1 MKLIHLKKLSVNHKQ
16 KKVFEDVDLILN
28 AGEIIAILGPNGA
41 GKTTLIKTIAGLQKP
56 LSGSIT
62 KSKKLRVSYIPQH
75 LGLLKSKTVL
85 HNILLGSLPE
95 LSFFNSL
102 FFRFNE
108 EQLSRAYSLAKEFK
122 LDQFLTKK
130 CYQLSGGEKRRVA
143 IARAL
148 MTQPNLLL
156 ADEILSDLDFIKS
169 KLIVNKL
176 KKLQKEGLAIVLIE
190 HDLCIAKDISTKMY
204 LLNNHKLTSDF
215 DPKEIGDLK
224 LCKLFK

>member
-1 MKLIHLKKLSVNHKQ
+1 MKLIQLKKLSVNYKY
-16 KKVFEDVDLILN
+16 KNIFENLSLTIN
-28 AGEIIAILGPNGA
+28 AGEIITILGPNGA
-41 GKTTLIKTIAGLQKP
+41 GKTTLIKTMAGLHKP

-75 LGLLKSKTVL
+75 LGLVKSKTVL

-95 LSFFNSL
+95 LSFLNSL
-102 FFRFNE
+102 FLKFNE
-108 EQLSRAYSLAKEFK
+108 EQLNRAYSLAKEFK
-122 LDQFLTKK
+122 LDQLLIKK

-156 ADEILSDLDFIKS
+156 ADEILSDLDFLKS

-176 KKLQKEGLAIVLIE
+176 KNLQKQGLAIVLIE
-190 HDLCIAKDISTKMY
+190 HDLCLAKDISSKMY
-204 LLNNHKLTSDF
+204 LLNKGKLTDNF
-215 DPKEIGDLK
+215 DPKEISDLK